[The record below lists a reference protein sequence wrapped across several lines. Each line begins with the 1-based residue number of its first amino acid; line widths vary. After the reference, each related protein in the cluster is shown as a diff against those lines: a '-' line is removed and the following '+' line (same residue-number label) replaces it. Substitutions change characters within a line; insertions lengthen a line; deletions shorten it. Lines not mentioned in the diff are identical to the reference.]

1 MTTGSAV
8 EVYRWDNGGWDGH
21 VCGLPVN
28 DFGLEVGRGYFVRLA
43 QPSRW
48 ACQGLVESV
57 PATLPLV
64 TSWNLVG
71 PAVVSA
77 NVARDARNR
86 QALMDAG

>member
-1 MTTGSAV
+1 M
-8 EVYRWDNGGWDGH
+8 EVYRWANGGWDGH
-21 VCGLPVN
+21 ACGLPVN

-43 QPSRW
+43 RPSQW
-48 ACQGLVESV
+48 ADQGLVELV
-57 PATLPLV
+57 PATGPLV
-64 TSWNLVG
+64 ICWNLVG